1 MSVALSKIHSEKT
14 PIFLLFFV
22 PEAHSRPAIKMRRV
36 KITSNDLYSSGS
48 SDDDSASSSG
58 SSASSAGHPRTIKA
72 PVDVI
77 DHPRAAR
84 GRPTPTKRLE
94 DVEPR

>member
-1 MSVALSKIHSEKT
+1 
-14 PIFLLFFV
+14 
-22 PEAHSRPAIKMRRV
+22 MRRV

-58 SSASSAGHPRTIKA
+58 SSASSAGHPRSIKTS
-72 PVDVI
+72 VDVI

-94 DVEPR
+94 DVKPR